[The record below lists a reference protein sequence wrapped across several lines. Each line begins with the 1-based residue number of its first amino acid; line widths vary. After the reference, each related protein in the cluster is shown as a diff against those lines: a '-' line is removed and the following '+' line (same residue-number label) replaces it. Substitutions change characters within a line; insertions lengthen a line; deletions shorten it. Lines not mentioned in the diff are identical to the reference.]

1 MHCQTI
7 PTYTPI
13 YYEIKKKNILAQ
25 ACSTCKSHGNML
37 PAETFE
43 TGIGLLT
50 ISLTKQ
56 GYSADVILKAYY
68 EHIK

>member
-1 MHCQTI
+1 
-7 PTYTPI
+7 
-13 YYEIKKKNILAQ
+13 
-25 ACSTCKSHGNML
+25 ML